1 MSYVNTQKRPG
12 LLAAFPETKATI
24 LVLHSLKT
32 FDVARHSRLD
42 LRLRWQSSGVERMQ
56 NIAQCRYRKDARCE
70 LLGTLIWIVLKIE
83 KCIGKLL

>member
-1 MSYVNTQKRPG
+1 MSYVNTQKRPR
-12 LLAAFPETKATI
+12 LIAAFPESKSTI

-32 FDVARHSRLD
+32 LYVAGDRRLD
-42 LRLRWQSSGVERMQ
+42 LRLRWQSFGVERMQ
-56 NIAQCRYRKDARCE
+56 NVAQRCYRKDARCE